1 MVIGNLMIKHFSFY
15 WSIKKKGFRFF
26 FMRAVKYFQ
35 NFIILS
41 FSKFRKKNILDYN
54 KRTVTYCTFNSFK
67 KTLGWFEDSFLSEN
81 YYTRLLRISGKV
93 DPSRTCWMESL
104 ILKRGILAWYLGRLM
119 FKEWIGIS
127 CTRRGCTFWSLNV
140 LERAAMYIK
149 YTQEYKY
156 TMQRGSNLCNVSL

>member
-1 MVIGNLMIKHFSFY
+1 MIKRFTY

-35 NFIILS
+35 YFIILS

-54 KRTVTYCTFNSFK
+54 KRTVTYCTFNNFK
-67 KTLGWFEDSFLSEN
+67 KHSVDSRIHFYLRI
-81 YYTRLLRISGKV
+81 TIRLLRISGKV